1 MPELGR
7 LGVGS
12 IIFLI
17 GAVVYIVNLVMI
29 LSRRGRPLPVDG
41 VGVMILGIGLALL
54 LRW

>member
-17 GAVVYIVNLVMI
+17 GAVIYIVNLVI
-29 LSRRGRPLPVDG
+29 TLSRRGKPLPVDG
-41 VGVMILGIGLALL
+41 VGVMVLGTGLALL